1 MTRTKPMLVVNVAL
15 TASEQD
21 FDTTVRFLDRDF
33 RIIRIGTEGKVMAG
47 SAKSTGTQSATSTTR
62 ARSVAVVTTASHSG
76 GSAGHGP
83 STTSTCAPWHWF
95 MNTSRSAGSSS
106 SAASRARLIDTWSG
120 SSPTWRARL
129 SPSNGAE
136 LTPPD
141 RSVTANWMP
150 SRRSWVKNTTPR

>member
-1 MTRTKPMLVVNVAL
+1 MASSVASTIPASSPGRPACTAAMTPA
-15 TASEQD
+15 
-21 FDTTVRFLDRDF
+21 
-33 RIIRIGTEGKVMAG
+33 AG

-83 STTSTCAPWHWF
+83 STDLDVRTVALVHEHQPI
-95 MNTSRSAGSSS
+95 SRHPS

-129 SPSNGAE
+129 SPSKGAE
-136 LTPPD
+136 AHPTG
-141 RSVTANWMP
+141 SVGDGQLDAVATLVGEEHDPTLAAAVDT
-150 SRRSWVKNTTPR
+150 RPRAT